1 MEIQTRH
8 NAESISMSL
17 MRQQAQQA
25 EDVIEEMA
33 KNFWPMIGTANQCA
47 YNAIDEAIDAMK
59 ECGLWRQQA
68 KVKAMKAVAEYER
81 YDSAVHR
88 HFDACDNDRYWLWA
102 DLVSRAAE
110 KLEPDVQK
118 LYFAVKNVIDS
129 HKCPNSVALA
139 KIQTALALVTLS
151 TLMFDTMAAQF
162 QRRTMVPIADTFRG
176 GRLTAVESL
185 WKAVGDIT
193 GRQVMQGVD
202 LKDNEACRLGVEVI
216 LTRYQSAEFLNVAA
230 GEALRLNPEC
240 EKYIKDKNE
249 SES

>member
-1 MEIQTRH
+1 
-8 NAESISMSL
+8 MSL

-47 YNAIDEAIDAMK
+47 YNAIDEAVEAMK
-59 ECGLWRQQA
+59 ECGMWKQQA
-68 KVKAMKAVAEYER
+68 KVKALKALEEYEK
-81 YDSAVHR
+81 YDKAVHR

-118 LYFAVKNVIDS
+118 LYFAVKNVIDE
-129 HKCPNSVALA
+129 KRCKNSAALA

-162 QRRTMVPIADTFRG
+162 QRRTMVPIANTFRG
-176 GRLTAVESL
+176 GRLSAVESC
-185 WKAVGDIT
+185 WKAVADIT
-193 GRQVMQGVD
+193 GRQTMQDVN
-202 LKDNEACRLGVEVI
+202 LQDNDQCRLGVEVI

-230 GEALRLNPEC
+230 GEALKLNPDC
-240 EKYIKDKNE
+240 EKYIKDKKE